1 MPLKNIR
8 ERYRKD
14 IIEPSKIIWYDK
26 QREKIIKQWEL
37 DFWTDVLWGH
47 YKEDKKPC
55 P

>member
-14 IIEPSKIIWYDK
+14 IIEPALMSWSDSKFK
-26 QREKIIKQWEL
+26 ELENKLHL
-37 DFWTDVLWGH
+37 DFWAYILWDG
-47 YKEDKKPC
+47 YKKDKKQC